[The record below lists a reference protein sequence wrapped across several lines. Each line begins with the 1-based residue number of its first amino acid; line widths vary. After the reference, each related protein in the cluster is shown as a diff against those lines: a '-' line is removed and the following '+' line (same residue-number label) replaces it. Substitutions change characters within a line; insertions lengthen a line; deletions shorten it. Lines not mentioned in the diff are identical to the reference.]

1 MTMETWEPKDPAE
14 RFAVSFDFSSELAA
28 ITGATIT
35 VQTLRGTDVAPEDVL
50 DGAAQI
56 SGTTVLQRIKDGV
69 HKATYKFRCE
79 ATDGTEVWV
88 VTQALPVVI
97 K

>member
-1 MTMETWEPKDPAE
+1 METWESKDPAE
-14 RFAVSFDFSSELAA
+14 KFAVSFDFSSEMSA
-28 ITGATIT
+28 ITSATVTIET
-35 VQTLRGTDVAPEDVL
+35 MRGTDETPSDVL
-50 DGAAQI
+50 DGAPQI
-56 SGTTVLQRIKDGV
+56 SGTTVLQRIKDGE

-88 VTQALPVVI
+88 ITQALPVVT

>member
-1 MTMETWEPKDPAE
+1 MSAQALATVA
-14 RFAVSFDFSSELAA
+14 RSSFARSQRE
-28 ITGATIT
+28 
-35 VQTLRGTDVAPEDVL
+35 
-50 DGAAQI
+50 
-56 SGTTVLQRIKDGV
+56 QRIKDGV

-88 VTQALPVVI
+88 VTQALPVVT